1 MGMSTIRVLAA
12 GAVVAGCLAP
22 ILSYAQTPERGVTV
36 TERQR
41 PDLDPL
47 GVRAGGFLVMPKLKL
62 DGVYDDNVF
71 ATDNNTVDDF
81 IAVISPSLRAT
92 SDWNTH
98 SLEFHGGADVAR
110 YMDQTDEDYIHYNLG
125 TSGRLD
131 IRRDTN
137 VSAGVD
143 FVSTTEDRGSP
154 DDANG
159 IEPTEYTLLTPRIG
173 AFNRW
178 NRVSL
183 DVGAEAQ
190 IYDFDDV
197 ARAGGAIANNDD
209 RDRTRYLLSMQGEYE
224 IVPQYAA
231 FLRVELNQVDYDSGV
246 DDNGVNRDSDGYE
259 VVAGTRV
266 DLTGVLFG
274 DVFAGYR
281 SQSYDDPSL
290 STVDGISY
298 GGALTWNVT
307 ELTTVKGSIART
319 VEESTLQGASG
330 YLATAYTAS
339 VDHELLRNL
348 LVGFRAGLTNNDYE
362 GISREDDVY
371 TVGAYGRYLMQ
382 RNLYLSL
389 NYNYT
394 NRDSSVSGADY
405 EKNVIMLRVETQ
417 L

>member
-1 MGMSTIRVLAA
+1 MSTIRVLAA
-12 GAVVAGCLAP
+12 GAAAAGCLAAH
-22 ILSYAQTPERGVTV
+22 LAYAQTPERGVTV

-41 PDLDPL
+41 PELDPL
-47 GVRAGGFLVMPKLKL
+47 GIRAGGFLVMPKLKL

-154 DDANG
+154 DDVNG
-159 IEPTEYTLLTPRIG
+159 TEPTEYTLLTPRIG
-173 AFNRW
+173 GFNRW

-197 ARAGGAIANNDD
+197 STSTGITNNDD
-209 RDRTRYLLSMQGEYE
+209 RDRTRYLLRMQGEYE

-231 FLRVELNQVDYDSGV
+231 FLRVELNQVDYDTGV

-259 VVAGTRV
+259 VVVGTRV
-266 DLTGVLFG
+266 DLTGILFG

-281 SQSYDDPSL
+281 SQNYDDPSL

-307 ELTTVKGSIART
+307 ELTTVKGAIART

-348 LVGFRAGLTNNDYE
+348 LVGFRVGLTNNDYE

-371 TVGAYGRYLMQ
+371 TAGAYGRYLMQ

-417 L
+417 F

>member
-1 MGMSTIRVLAA
+1 MVSSTIRVFAAAAAVAGSLAA
-12 GAVVAGCLAP
+12 H
-22 ILSYAQTPERGVTV
+22 LSYAQTPERGVTV

-47 GVRAGGFLVMPKLKL
+47 GIRAGGFLVMPKLKV

-71 ATDNNTVDDF
+71 ATDNNTIDDF
-81 IAVISPSLRAT
+81 LAIISPSLRVI

-98 SLEFHGGADVAR
+98 SLEFHGGADVGR
-110 YMDQTDEDYIHYNLG
+110 YADQTDEDYIHYNLG

-131 IRRDTN
+131 IQRGT
-137 VSAGVD
+137 SLTAGVD
-143 FVSTTEDRGSP
+143 YVATTEDRGSP
-154 DDANG
+154 DDVNG
-159 IEPTEYTLLTPRIG
+159 TEPTEYTILTPRFG
-173 AFNRW
+173 GTHRW

-183 DVGAEAQ
+183 DVGAQAQ

-197 ARAGGAIANNDD
+197 PSAGGIINNDD
-209 RDRTRYLLSMQGEYE
+209 RDRTRYLLTMQGNYE

-231 FLRVELNQVDYDSGV
+231 FLRVALNQVDYDSAV
-246 DDNGVNRDSDGYE
+246 DDAGVNRDSDGYE
-259 VVAGTRV
+259 IVAGTRI
-266 DLTGVLFG
+266 DLTGILFG

-290 STVDGISY
+290 KKVEGISY

-307 ELTTVKGSIART
+307 NLTTIKGSIQRT
-319 VEESTLQGASG
+319 VDETTQAGASG
-330 YLATAYTAS
+330 YLSTAYNAS

-348 LVGFRAGLTNNDYE
+348 LIGLSAGLTNNDYE

-371 TVGAYGRYLMQ
+371 RVGAYARYLMQ

-394 NRDSSVSGADY
+394 NRDSSITGADY
-405 EKNVIMLRVETQ
+405 ERNIIMLRVETQ

>member
-1 MGMSTIRVLAA
+1 MSTIRVLAA
-12 GAVVAGCLAP
+12 GAAVAGCLAP
-22 ILSYAQTPERGVTV
+22 VLSYAQTPERGVTV

-47 GVRAGGFLVMPKLKL
+47 GIRAGGFLVMPKLKV
-62 DGVYDDNVF
+62 DGAYDDNVF
-71 ATDNNTVDDF
+71 ATDNNTIDDF
-81 IAVISPSLRAT
+81 LAIISPSLRVI

-98 SLEFHGGADVAR
+98 SLEFHGGADVGR
-110 YMDQTDEDYIHYNLG
+110 YADQSDEDYLHYNLG

-131 IRRDTN
+131 IQRGT
-137 VSAGVD
+137 SLTAGVD
-143 FVSTTEDRGSP
+143 YVATTEDRGSP
-154 DDANG
+154 DDVNG
-159 IEPTEYTLLTPRIG
+159 TEPTEYTILTPRVG
-173 AFNRW
+173 GTHRW

-183 DVGAEAQ
+183 DVGAKAQ
-190 IYDFDDV
+190 IYDYDDV
-197 ARAGGAIANNDD
+197 AVAGGIINNDD
-209 RDRTRYLLSMQGEYE
+209 RDRTRYLLSMQGNYE

-231 FLRVELNQVDYDSGV
+231 FVRVELNQVDYDSGV
-246 DDNGVNRDSDGYE
+246 DDTGVNRDSDGYE
-259 VVAGTRV
+259 VVAGTRI
-266 DLTGVLFG
+266 DLTGILFG

-281 SQSYDDPSL
+281 SQNYDDPAL
-290 STVDGISY
+290 STVEGISY

-319 VEESTLQGASG
+319 VEESTLSGASG

-348 LVGFRAGLTNNDYE
+348 LVGFRLGLTNNDYE

-371 TVGAYGRYLMQ
+371 TAGAYGRYLMQ

-394 NRDSSVSGADY
+394 NRDSNVSGADY
-405 EKNVIMLRVETQ
+405 ERNVIMLRVETQ